1 MATDGKHKGND
12 GAKRDVGQK
21 NIPRRGGGGG
31 ALHCFDG
38 GGGTDGSI
46 AWPTVLFVFQP
57 LPFYYLIII
66 ILFSVVSLATGEN
79 TGRPATARKLKSIRT
94 SCIHEET
101 SGDVY
106 LFSERDQCRVVNT
119 VTLNDN
125 NIGPESHEGQR
136 SWNMFTKCHSGTS
149 SR

>member
-1 MATDGKHKGND
+1 MVEWRQTGNTKRKRWGEKRCRSEKH
-12 GAKRDVGQK
+12 
-21 NIPRRGGGGG
+21 PSPGG

-94 SCIHEET
+94 SCIHEDIFLARET
-101 SGDVY
+101 SVE
-106 LFSERDQCRVVNT
+106 LLIR
-119 VTLNDN
+119 
-125 NIGPESHEGQR
+125 SH
-136 SWNMFTKCHSGTS
+136 
-149 SR
+149 